1 MSKKIIVAGAGHG
14 GLTAA
19 ALLADKG
26 FDVIVYERGEKGKLG
41 YDWTDIF
48 DPKALDVVGCPWPD
62 EDKYEWKVD
71 MTFWGPNT
79 NPSAKIRQRVPND
92 PYEMEI
98 KMERRDIYDMLINFA
113 ESKGAKIE
121 YGVNIKGPV
130 MLKDRVIGIDTDKGE
145 ILGDM
150 VIDCCGCE
158 SPVRVGLPSYLEIQ
172 KHPKWGEKFHVYRAF
187 YDLPVDI
194 KTVEDLYK
202 VTLFPDEEG
211 VGIAWIASE
220 ATENESHSDLLIGRM
235 DKFTEENALKTAEK
249 YRLTNPQ
256 LGTEK
261 KRGGYFTLIPV
272 RQPLAIMVADGYAA
286 LGDSA
291 FMTVPIIGSGIGNAI
306 KNSKILADV
315 IAGDKTETY
324 SAEVLY
330 KYQVEYFNKMGRDIA
345 PLALAKL
352 VLTRV
357 SQEELKYAIDKGLL
371 TWREMTITANHTSI
385 WKFLKADISLLQRGV
400 DLAKNPG
407 LLKKVAPVVLDVI
420 EYYLIAFSM
429 PKTYDREALIKWARK
444 YNHVFEKRLPKDKVR
459 EDELSYND
467 LV

>member
-19 ALLADKG
+19 ALLAEKG
-26 FDVIVYERGEKGKLG
+26 FDVTVYERGQKGKLG

-48 DPKALDVVGCPWPD
+48 DPKALDVVGCPWPS

-79 NPSAKIRQRVPND
+79 KPSSKIRQRVPND
-92 PYEMEI
+92 PKEMEI
-98 KMERRDIYDMLINFA
+98 KMERSDIYEMLINFA

-130 MLKDRVIGIDTDKGE
+130 MLKDRVIGINTDKGE

-194 KTVEDLYK
+194 NTVDDLYK
-202 VTLFPDEEG
+202 VTLLPDAEG
-211 VGIAWIASE
+211 PGIAWIASE
-220 ATENESHSDLLIGRM
+220 KTETESHSDLLIGRM
-235 DKFTEENALKTAEK
+235 DNFTEENALKTAEK

-256 LGTEK
+256 LGTK
-261 KRGGYFTLIPV
+261 QTRGGYFTLIPV

-315 IAGDKTETY
+315 IANDKTETY

-330 KYQVEYFNKMGRDIA
+330 NYQVEYFDKMGRDIA
-345 PLALAKL
+345 PLAIMKL
-352 VLTRV
+352 LLTRIN
-357 SQEELKYAIDKGLL
+357 QDELTYAINEGIL
-371 TWREMTITANHTSI
+371 THYEMTITANHTSL
-385 WKFLKADISLLQRGV
+385 WKFLNFDPNLPKRGIKLV
-400 DLAKNPG
+400 QNPG
-407 LLKKVAPVVLDVI
+407 LLKKAAPVVLDLI
-420 EYYLIAFSM
+420 EYYIIAFNM
-429 PKTYDREALIKWARK
+429 PRTYDRVKLINWARK

-459 EDELSYND
+459 EDEASYKD
-467 LV
+467 